1 MIKGRAA
8 KAGRADIDLQKPVW
22 PRSALVWNS
31 KERKRTMTYEY
42 KNRGVCSS
50 STTVTL
56 SDDGVIEEVKVQGG
70 CNGNLKGIM
79 SLLKGMKAE
88 EAIQKLEGITCGRRP
103 TFCPD
108 QIAHALRE
116 ALAQ

>member
-1 MIKGRAA
+1 M
-8 KAGRADIDLQKPVW
+8 VY
-22 PRSALVWNS
+22 
-31 KERKRTMTYEY
+31 ERRNQGTCSVMTHVEL
-42 KNRGVCSS
+42 NEDHTIQSVS
-50 STTVTL
+50 VM
-56 SDDGVIEEVKVQGG
+56 GG

-103 TFCPD
+103 TSCPD

>member
-1 MIKGRAA
+1 
-8 KAGRADIDLQKPVW
+8 
-22 PRSALVWNS
+22 
-31 KERKRTMTYEY
+31 MTYEY

-70 CNGNLKGIM
+70 IM

-103 TFCPD
+103 TSCPD

>member
-1 MIKGRAA
+1 M
-8 KAGRADIDLQKPVW
+8 
-22 PRSALVWNS
+22 
-31 KERKRTMTYEY
+31 
-42 KNRGVCSS
+42 
-50 STTVTL
+50 
-56 SDDGVIEEVKVQGG
+56 QGG

-103 TFCPD
+103 TSCPD